1 MEPKLLS
8 QDFEIYR
15 IVFSIMSGN
24 LLHSCTL
31 YHSAIYS
38 LSLLFFESFV
48 PPEIMHMI
56 DDLRHAVC

>member
-1 MEPKLLS
+1 
-8 QDFEIYR
+8 
-15 IVFSIMSGN
+15 MSGN

-31 YHSAIYS
+31 YHSAIYL

>member
-1 MEPKLLS
+1 
-8 QDFEIYR
+8 
-15 IVFSIMSGN
+15 MSGN

-31 YHSAIYS
+31 YHSAIYLS
-38 LSLLFFESFV
+38 SLLFFESFV